1 MKWIPTGSVMNRSGL
16 ISTGYVLDQVDT
28 TTSVLDATVPNW
40 QSLCPKS
47 VSNTGNGE
55 PIEVRWIP
63 SGPEDVEFRS
73 NDVVY
78 NADTGSCL
86 IVGRDVDYTTGTSA
100 ATSNGYLEVTIV
112 WEWLPSSGAGIV
124 APLQVGSRSTMQQ
137 VLSTIGNLT
146 NFVLDHPVGRALGRG
161 AAGMIMQ
168 RMENT
173 FAGPSLTYH

>member
-1 MKWIPTGSVMNRSGL
+1 M
-16 ISTGYVLDQVDT
+16 DT
-28 TTSVLDATVPNW
+28 TTSVLDGTVPNW